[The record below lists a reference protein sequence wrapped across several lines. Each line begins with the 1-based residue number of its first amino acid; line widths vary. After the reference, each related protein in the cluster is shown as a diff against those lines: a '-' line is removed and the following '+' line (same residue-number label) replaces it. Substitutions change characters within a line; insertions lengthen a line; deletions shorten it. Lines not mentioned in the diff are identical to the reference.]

1 MSRNPGKTAKRADS
15 LNPVDAADSVHP
27 AGPAGAASTTAEK
40 PAISEEAVQ
49 AATGKNWQ
57 DWFRLLDDAGAA
69 RMTHK
74 EIVGIVGR
82 LDEDDRV
89 SGWWRQS
96 IAVAYEKARGLR
108 EKHEHVDGYSV
119 SASKTIPAIADQL
132 FAAWEDEGVRQRW
145 LSESLTIRK
154 ATPPKSLRITWH
166 DGSHV
171 DVYIY
176 PKGDAKAQVSL
187 EHKKLPGRDEA
198 ERQKA
203 FWKEALQRL
212 KMTLEAR

>member
-1 MSRNPGKTAKRADS
+1 MSRNPAKTANASIRLTRWMPPTRYIRPARPVRRLRRPK
-15 LNPVDAADSVHP
+15 NPRSAKKQYRP
-27 AGPAGAASTTAEK
+27 L
-40 PAISEEAVQ
+40 
-49 AATGKNWQ
+49 TGKNWQ

-82 LDEDDRV
+82 LDEDHRV

-132 FAAWEDEGVRQRW
+132 FAGV
-145 LSESLTIRK
+145 
-154 ATPPKSLRITWH
+154 
-166 DGSHV
+166 G
-171 DVYIY
+171 
-176 PKGDAKAQVSL
+176 G
-187 EHKKLPGRDEA
+187 
-198 ERQKA
+198 
-203 FWKEALQRL
+203 
-212 KMTLEAR
+212 

>member
-96 IAVAYEKARGLR
+96 IAVAYEKAPKSEG
-108 EKHEHVDGYSV
+108 K
-119 SASKTIPAIADQL
+119 SAGKGRRFNTT
-132 FAAWEDEGVRQRW
+132 AAWGYTDRRRGQESGAYEMQRGEKVGR
-145 LSESLTIRK
+145 SKSTAQIR
-154 ATPPKSLRITWH
+154 LL
-166 DGSHV
+166 V
-171 DVYIY
+171 M
-176 PKGDAKAQVSL
+176 
-187 EHKKLPGRDEA
+187 PGGGGR
-198 ERQKA
+198 RPGG
-203 FWKEALQRL
+203 RPGPG
-212 KMTLEAR
+212 